1 MEFSQI
7 LDDIYEDINEYNPIR
22 KSLTVF
28 DDMIADII
36 SNKTYPAIIKE
47 VFIRCRKLN
56 VSLLFITK
64 SYFSVP
70 KDVS

>member
-7 LDDIYEDINEYNPIR
+7 LDDIYEDINECNPIR

>member
-1 MEFSQI
+1 
-7 LDDIYEDINEYNPIR
+7 
-22 KSLTVF
+22 
-28 DDMIADII
+28 MIADII
-36 SNKTYPAIIKE
+36 SNKTYQAIIKE

>member
-1 MEFSQI
+1 MDFSQI

-36 SNKTYPAIIKE
+36 SNKTYQAIIKE